1 MAATA
6 PIGSQAPVRIVLV
19 DGHRIFRAGIRK
31 LLEAYPGLA
40 IIADVD
46 SGDAAIKACSD
57 HGPDV
62 MVSEVRLPDISGI
75 DMLRKVREQSPRP
88 QVLFLTVMDDIEVL
102 VAAAEA
108 GCAGYVL
115 KDISPDNLANGILAV
130 HRGSSMIHPT
140 LARRLLGW
148 LEARASGTGAP
159 DSHGGL
165 DEIEKQILSN
175 VASGLSDREIAMAL
189 HLSEAAV
196 KKRLRKVYVKLGARN
211 RAQAA
216 LVAIERDLI
225 PH

>member
-6 PIGSQAPVRIVLV
+6 VSGSQAPLRIVLV

-31 LLEAYPGLA
+31 LLEAYPG
-40 IIADVD
+40 ISIVADVD
-46 SGDAAIKACSD
+46 SGEAAIKACTD
-57 HGPDV
+57 HAPDV
-62 MVSEVRLPDISGI
+62 LVSEVRLPDISGI
-75 DMLRKVREQSPRP
+75 DMLRKLRQQTPRP
-88 QVLFLTVMDDIEVL
+88 QVLFLTVMDDVEVL

-115 KDISPDNLANGILAV
+115 KDISPDNLAGGILAV
-130 HRGSSMIHPT
+130 YRGSSMIHPA
-140 LARRLLGW
+140 LARRLLAW
-148 LEARASGTGAP
+148 LETRASRSGP
-159 DSHGGL
+159 PNSQSGL
-165 DEIEKQILSN
+165 DEVEKQILSH
-175 VASGLSDREIAMAL
+175 VASGLSDREIAIAL

-196 KKRLRKVYVKLGARN
+196 KKRLRKLYVRLGARN